1 MSRRICEE
9 GSFRLPLSKANL
21 TIPDERF
28 IGLGKVFVRFS
39 RFLGIL
45 GGPGLPAEGRAGH
58 FRQELPFE
66 TEVFVVNVGYL
77 VPDCV
82 FPVRSLAFLDGLQ
95 SVVIFSKFL
104 GRLRELEGSHF
115 EGELLGAEVGAV

>member
-1 MSRRICEE
+1 MRLSVRQ
-9 GSFRLPLSKANL
+9 GLLPL
-21 TIPDERF
+21 F
-28 IGLGKVFVRFS
+28 QQCGIGLGEVLVRFA

-45 GGPGLPAEGRAGH
+45 GGPGIPAEGRAGH